1 MHQMFL
7 DLAVLVHHQGE
18 MLDTIEKHVD
28 TAVNYV
34 EKAGRALEAAKEHQK
49 SARWVNSTQKKC
61 CLLITC
67 LIVLLVIIIPVV
79 SVKAF

>member
-1 MHQMFL
+1 MQNIEDMHQMFL

-34 EKAGRALEAAKEHQK
+34 EKAGKALEAAKDHQK
-49 SARWVNSTQKKC
+49 SARWVN
-61 CLLITC
+61 
-67 LIVLLVIIIPVV
+67 PR
-79 SVKAF
+79 

>member
-1 MHQMFL
+1 MKSQLLQRYNTTQSIEDMHQMFL

-34 EKAGRALEAAKEHQK
+34 ERAGRALEAAKEHQK
-49 SARWVNSTQKKC
+49 SARWVRT
-61 CLLITC
+61 I
-67 LIVLLVIIIPVV
+67 
-79 SVKAF
+79 

>member
-34 EKAGRALEAAKEHQK
+34 ERAGKALEAAKEHQK
-49 SARWVNSTQKKC
+49 SARWVK
-61 CLLITC
+61 LI
-67 LIVLLVIIIPVV
+67 
-79 SVKAF
+79 